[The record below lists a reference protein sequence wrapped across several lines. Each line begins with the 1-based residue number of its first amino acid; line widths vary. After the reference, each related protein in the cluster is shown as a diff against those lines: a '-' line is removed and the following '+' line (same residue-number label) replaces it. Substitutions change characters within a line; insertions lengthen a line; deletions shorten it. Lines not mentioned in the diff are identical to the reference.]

1 MFYRSTD
8 NRGML
13 GRGGANVGIFINRGA
28 TRTVVVN
35 GTPQKYHRGLT
46 KKNGSRDRA
55 FELSIKESG
64 LGI

>member
-1 MFYRSTD
+1 MFYRSTG

-28 TRTVVVN
+28 TKTVVVN

-46 KKNGSRDRA
+46 KRNVSRDRA
-55 FELSIKESG
+55 LELSIRESG
-64 LGI
+64 LII

>member
-1 MFYRSTD
+1 MFVST
-8 NRGML
+8 NESRRAF
-13 GRGGANVGIFINRGA
+13 GRVGASVGVFINRGA
-28 TRTVVVN
+28 TRTVVIN

-55 FELSIKESG
+55 LERSIRDGG

>member
-1 MFYRSTD
+1 MFVST
-8 NRGML
+8 NESRRAF

-28 TRTVVVN
+28 TRTVVIN

-55 FELSIKESG
+55 LELSIRDGG

>member
-1 MFYRSTD
+1 MFYREASGR
-8 NRGML
+8 NSI

>member
-8 NRGML
+8 NRGRL
-13 GRGGANVGIFINRGA
+13 SRGGASVGMFINRGA
-28 TRTVVVN
+28 TRTVVIN

-55 FELSIKESG
+55 LELSIRDGG

>member
-1 MFYRSTD
+1 
-8 NRGML
+8 ML
-13 GRGGANVGIFINRGA
+13 GRGGANVGIFIGRGA
-28 TRTVVVN
+28 TRTVVIN

-55 FELSIKESG
+55 LERSIRDGG

>member
-1 MFYRSTD
+1 MFYRSTES
-8 NRGML
+8 RGMF

-28 TRTVVVN
+28 TKTVMIN

-55 FELSIKESG
+55 LELSIKESG
-64 LGI
+64 LGV

>member
-1 MFYRSTD
+1 MI
-8 NRGML
+8 

-28 TRTVVVN
+28 TRTIVVN

-55 FELSIKESG
+55 LELSIKESG
-64 LGI
+64 LRI

>member
-1 MFYRSTD
+1 MFYRSTG
-8 NRGML
+8 NREML
-13 GRGGANVGIFINRGA
+13 GRGGASVGIFINRGA

-55 FELSIKESG
+55 LELSIKESG

>member
-1 MFYRSTD
+1 
-8 NRGML
+8 ML
-13 GRGGANVGIFINRGA
+13 SRGGASVGIFIGRGA
-28 TRTVVVN
+28 TRTVVIN

-55 FELSIKESG
+55 LELSIRDGG

>member
-1 MFYRSTD
+1 VFYRSTD

-13 GRGGANVGIFINRGA
+13 SRGGASVGIFIGRGA
-28 TRTVVVN
+28 TRTVVIG

-46 KKNGSRDRA
+46 KKNGSSDRA
-55 FELSIKESG
+55 LERSIRDGG

>member
-1 MFYRSTD
+1 
-8 NRGML
+8 ML
-13 GRGGANVGIFINRGA
+13 SRGGASVGIFIGRGA
-28 TRTVVVN
+28 TRAVVIN

-55 FELSIKESG
+55 LELSIRDGG